1 MSDFKAGEKP
11 ILYEVVKDG
20 FRYIT
25 TGTPDGTE
33 ESIAEYRRADLPLT
47 LEQLNSDPRV
57 QALVG
62 SLEWFLS
69 EDETNTGDEPMRE
82 YGGRSWDEMNSYWIT
97 GNNKARSSL
106 LALTQIKDPL

>member
-57 QALVG
+57 KALLRAAIVISPRCG
-62 SLEWFLS
+62 PLS
-69 EDETNTGDEPMRE
+69 I
-82 YGGRSWDEMNSYWIT
+82 NSKRF
-97 GNNKARSSL
+97 NAALARFK
-106 LALTQIKDPL
+106 KDPS